1 MSKTFTELFTE
12 LPTDL
17 QRVVYQHLFSYCLE
31 EIKNIKIC
39 RQCKYGRTIGHVLE
53 YKKHKRNTC
62 NCWHEICY
70 EIDDH
75 ICHTCFQRS
84 YVGEDYE
91 PYTEE
96 DGSST
101 WWAWEITE
109 IDEDDDEEDDEEDDE
124 DDDE

>member
-31 EIKNIKIC
+31 EIKKRLIC
-39 RQCKYGRTIGHVLE
+39 SYCEYGRTIGDVLE
-53 YKKHKRNTC
+53 YKKYKRNTC
-62 NCWHEICY
+62 NCWNEINY
-70 EIDDH
+70 TIDEN
-75 ICHTCFQRS
+75 ICHTCFQRN
-84 YVGEDYE
+84 YIGEDYE

-101 WWAWEITE
+101 WWAWEPLT
-109 IDEDDDEEDDEEDDE
+109 DDQIEMLKQELEDDE
-124 DDDE
+124 